1 MTTTRNKHIAPA
13 VLLAAAL
20 IGAGAAYA
28 ATKLHRSSAGAAALS
43 AAVNGTPIAS
53 GSAGTAR
60 DDGHGPG
67 GRGFGHGGDEL
78 TAAANYL
85 GLTESA
91 LATQLEAGKTLAQV
105 AGATSGKSVAGLVD
119 ALVAAE
125 KTEIAAAVTAGRLT
139 QAQADQVLPTLQA
152 RFTALVNNAF
162 VDAGLLVDARRPL
175 KVTIFN
181 GYHSQLAVDTSPQ
194 LHCTVINTT
203 HRKPRSRANRR
214 QPFSYSAILAST
226 ALQDITAPLLPCGGD
241 YIGRSTVSTT

>member
-13 VLLAAAL
+13 VVLAAAL

-139 QAQADQVLPTLQA
+139 QAQADQILPTLQA
-152 RFTALVNNAF
+152 RFTALVNGTRGAEHDRSSAF
-162 VDAGLLVDARRPL
+162 
-175 KVTIFN
+175 K
-181 GYHSQLAVDTSPQ
+181 TSSG
-194 LHCTVINTT
+194 T
-203 HRKPRSRANRR
+203 H
-214 QPFSYSAILAST
+214 I
-226 ALQDITAPLLPCGGD
+226 
-241 YIGRSTVSTT
+241 